1 MSNNLNFRRN
11 WEDEEEEDEEEEV
24 IEEEEENNKLS
35 ISPYNNKNYYNSLY
49 SGINKL
55 EKKGYNLNLAQS
67 KIFHPDG
74 RVEYQ
79 SKLNF
84 TKDEPRKVVRR
95 YTQTKT
101 ELIKDF
107 DLINQTKSY
116 ETGLIFKDTHYY
128 NILRVI
134 PKDYYVN
141 YERTVEE
148 YNDGTINYGD
158 WRQIN

>member
-1 MSNNLNFRRN
+1 MSYKLNLEKN
-11 WEDEEEEDEEEEV
+11 WEEEEDEED
-24 IEEEEENNKLS
+24 EEEEEIDEEDNNKLA
-35 ISPYNNKNYYNSLY
+35 ISPYNNKNYYNDCY
-49 SGINKL
+49 SGISSL
-55 EKKGYNLNLAQS
+55 EKKGYNVNLAQS

-95 YTQTKT
+95 FTQTKT
-101 ELIKDF
+101 ELKKDF
-107 DLINQTKSY
+107 DLINQTKTY
-116 ETGLIFKDTHYY
+116 KTGIIFKDTHYY
-128 NILRVI
+128 NIQRVI

-158 WRQIN
+158 WKRIN